1 MGQSPESIVDEN
13 YKLRGVNDNA
23 KKHGKGVRPSAS
35 SSRPRRCRSTCSS
48 RGPGLPEGGEAALFQ
63 KFQRKTDENGTSEG
77 LGLGLAL
84 VKRIAQA
91 HGGTVWARQ
100 RDGGG
105 AVFGFDVAMKVAESA
120 SRVSPS

>member
-1 MGQSPESIVDEN
+1 MAQIEGDGDRLTGDATLLQRAMAN
-13 YKLRGVNDNA
+13 LLDNA
-23 KKHGKGVRPSAS
+23 KKHGKGVETLRVVIKAEKVSFDVLD
-35 SSRPRRCRSTCSS
+35 

-105 AVFGFDVAMKVAESA
+105 AVFGFDVAMKS
-120 SRVSPS
+120 

>member
-1 MGQSPESIVDEN
+1 MQAMPNAEG
-13 YKLRGVNDNA
+13 KLGATRKRALVGCA
-23 KKHGKGVRPSAS
+23 GA
-35 SSRPRRCRSTCSS
+35 
-48 RGPGLPEGGEAALFQ
+48 GGLFQ

-105 AVFGFDVAMKVAESA
+105 AVFGFDVAMTS
-120 SRVSPS
+120 